1 LASEALANV
10 SAGIDK
16 MHKELKSLVDKVAKS
31 DVCDAFT
38 PPPKLYFTEEWACN
52 PEE

>member
-1 LASEALANV
+1 VSKVLANV

-16 MHKELKSLVDKVAKS
+16 MHKELKSLADKVAKS
-31 DVCDAFT
+31 DVHDVFT
-38 PPPKLYFTEEWACN
+38 PPPELYFTEEWAHD